1 MGKLGTAVKQKYR
14 GARTPTRSGRKL
26 SMAKIR
32 NISTAIAGALF
43 ALASSFGAQ
52 AGEFDGV
59 TVNVMTQTGA
69 IQEPLQ
75 RRAPEFE
82 KLTGAKINVIAVPF
96 SDLYQKVLTDWA
108 SGTNSVDAAVFAP
121 QWMVDYVSGGY
132 LEELGPRIA
141 KDKDID
147 WDQIGPF
154 FRNFSATYNGKTY
167 LVPLDGDFHMLY
179 YRTDVLDKAGLKP
192 PKTWDEYLEVA
203 KALNGKEVDGTK
215 IYGSCIAK
223 KRNAQSYWFIT
234 DVTGSMVQAKGTSE
248 GAFFDTKD
256 MRPLI
261 DNEAFRA
268 ALKFLK
274 ESGKYGPPDE
284 LNLDVSD
291 TRPLFVS
298 GKCALNLDWGDVG
311 VMAIDP
317 KISKVIDK
325 TGSVVTPGSKEVL
338 NWSTGKLEACTKD
351 TCPYAVDGV
360 NHAPYAAFGGW
371 SGGINAKAK
380 DKVKDAAYAFL
391 SYLSQPKQSDVDV
404 TVGASGF
411 NPYRSSQFAYNDTWK
426 NAGMSKVAGD
436 SYLGAIKDSLASPNM
451 ILDLRIPQNQKYQ
464 QVVLDEAIARYL
476 AGELDEDGT
485 VKAVLDGWNDL
496 NEQIGVDSQLKFYS
510 GTLGVKR

>member
-1 MGKLGTAVKQKYR
+1 
-14 GARTPTRSGRKL
+14 
-26 SMAKIR
+26 MAKIR

-59 TVNVMTQTGA
+59 TVNIMTQTGA

-179 YRTDVLDKAGLKP
+179 YRTDILDKAGLKP

-215 IYGSCIAK
+215 VYGSCIAK
-223 KRNAQSYWFIT
+223 KRNSQTYWFIT

-248 GAFFDTKD
+248 GTFFDTKD
-256 MRPLI
+256 MKPLI
-261 DNEAFRA
+261 DNEAFRK
-268 ALKFLK
+268 ALDFLK

-284 LNLDVSD
+284 LNMDVSD

-311 VMAIDP
+311 VLAIDP
-317 KISKVIDK
+317 KASKVIDK

-351 TCPYAVDGV
+351 TCPYAIDGV
-360 NHAPYAAFGGW
+360 NHSPYAAFGGW
-371 SGGINAKAK
+371 SGGINAKAQ

-391 SYLSQPKQSDVDV
+391 SYLSQPAQSNVDV
-404 TVGASGF
+404 TIGATGF
-411 NPYRSSQFAYNDTWK
+411 NPYRTSQFTYNDTWK
-426 NAGMSKVAGD
+426 QAGMSKVAGD
-436 SYLGAIKDSLASPNM
+436 SYLGAIKDSLDSPNM

-476 AGELDEDGT
+476 AGEIDKEQT
-485 VKAVLDGWNDL
+485 VKAVVDGWNDL
-496 NEQIGVDSQLKFYS
+496 NQQIGVESQLKFYK
-510 GTLGVKR
+510 GTLGVQR